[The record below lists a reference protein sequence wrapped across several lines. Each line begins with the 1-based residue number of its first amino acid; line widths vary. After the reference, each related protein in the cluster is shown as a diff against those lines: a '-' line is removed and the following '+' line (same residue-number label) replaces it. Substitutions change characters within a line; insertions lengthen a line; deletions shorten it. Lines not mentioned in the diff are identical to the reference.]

1 MKIRCLDQTA
11 SGSDTVFLSSD
22 TLTLR
27 QAYVEVAFPVS
38 TGARIMPSQICFT
51 SIPGRLTASV
61 ALLTFALSLQQTQG
75 QRQSYGKPIEAAPAD
90 TSIAAALKQVS
101 PDHIHATIEKLVS
114 FNNRSTLSSMETDLA
129 PNTGINAA
137 ADWIA
142 SEFQRISADCGN
154 CLEVK
159 RDEFTEPGSDAAN
172 SRIRKPTKLT
182 NVYAV
187 LKGTDPAQANRRVL
201 VTGHYDSRNSDNFNT
216 HDPAPG
222 ANDDASG
229 VAVSIESARVLSK
242 LKFPSTIV
250 FVAVAGEE
258 QGLNGS
264 RHLAKLAKSEGW
276 QLEAVLNNDIVGGDT
291 TPGQAADEDKSAVRV
306 FSEGVPSPTTPEGS
320 PDAVRLIHTLGS
332 DSDAPSRELARAM
345 VEVDHT
351 YFPEP
356 GIHTKHLTA
365 TVSTKEP
372 FHPVMIFRADRYL
385 RGGDHTS
392 FNLEGFTAVRI
403 TEWRENFDHQHQN
416 IRVEN
421 GIQYGDLIQYDD
433 FAYIANVARLNSATL
448 ATLASAPGIPQHVQI
463 LTSALDNNSELTWEA
478 PTGVPSGTTYEV
490 VWRPTEAPTWTI
502 FVSAGPALTIKLPVS
517 KDNVVFGVRSVDSA
531 GHRSM
536 AVLPL
541 PLRPASPPAP
551 PKR

>member
-1 MKIRCLDQTA
+1 MPSSIRATHTA
-11 SGSDTVFLSSD
+11 SRLLSAAALLLLGLS
-22 TLTLR
+22 LR
-27 QAYVEVAFPVS
+27 QAQAQTPVPGQS
-38 TGARIMPSQICFT
+38 SGAAIKP
-51 SIPGRLTASV
+51 
-61 ALLTFALSLQQTQG
+61 ALVD
-75 QRQSYGKPIEAAPAD
+75 PA
-90 TSIAAALKQVS
+90 IAEALKQVS
-101 PDHIHATIEKLVS
+101 PDRIHATIEKLVS

-129 PNTGINAA
+129 PGTGINAA

-142 SEFQRISADCGN
+142 AEFQRISSGCNN

-187 LKGTDPAQANRRVL
+187 LKGTDPAQAGRRVL

-229 VAVSIESARVLSK
+229 VAVSLECARVLSK

-264 RHLAKLAKSEGW
+264 RHLAKLAKSEAW

-291 TPGQAADEDKSAVRV
+291 TPGQQAYEDKSAVRV

-320 PDAVRLIHTLGS
+320 PEAVRLIHTLGS
-332 DSDAPSRELARAM
+332 DSDAPSRELARAI
-345 VEVDHT
+345 EEIGHT
-351 YFPEP
+351 YFAEP

-365 TVSTKEP
+365 TLSTKEP
-372 FHPVMIFRADRYL
+372 FHPVMVFRADRYL

-392 FNLEGFTAVRI
+392 FNLEGFPAVRF

-416 IRVEN
+416 IRIEN
-421 GIQYGDLIQYDD
+421 GTQYGDLIQYDD
-433 FAYIANVARLNSATL
+433 FAYIANVTRLNAATL
-448 ATLASAPGIPQHVQI
+448 ATLADAPGVPQNVHI
-463 LTSALDNNSELTWEA
+463 LTTALDNNTELTWDPPAGA
-478 PTGVPSGTTYEV
+478 PSTTTYEV
-490 VWRPTEAPTWTI
+490 VWRDTELPTWTT
-502 FVSAGPALTIKLPVS
+502 FVSAGSATTLKLPVS
-517 KDNVVFGVRSVDSA
+517 KDNVVFGVRAVDPA
-531 GHRSM
+531 GHRSI
-536 AVLPL
+536 AVLPF
-541 PLRPASPPAP
+541 PVR
-551 PKR
+551 K